1 MRPRALLLGAALAL
15 SSALPAALTAQAGDF
30 DDRLDAA
37 TRVAVEPTLRAA
49 ARDSLPLGALRSK
62 VLEGLAKGAAPDRI
76 AAVVSDLAEELR
88 GARAAL
94 RQHVPNAPVTDG
106 EVVAVALA
114 SRQGVSPDVVRAL
127 WASRPDGGSLE
138 IPVTVLSEL
147 VRRGVPVDDASAV
160 MAHVV
165 RSAVPLQVAAQL
177 PVAVDGAI
185 GAGAQPSAALG
196 EALRALDIPGPPTP
210 PGRRPN
216 E

>member
-1 MRPRALLLGAALAL
+1 MLAMALLLAVAGT
-15 SSALPAALTAQAGDF
+15 LPAGASGQSGDF
-30 DDRLDAA
+30 DARVGAATRAAVQPTLDAA
-37 TRVAVEPTLRAA
+37 T
-49 ARDSLPLGALRSK
+49 RDSLPLGTLRSK
-62 VLEGLAKGAAPDRI
+62 VLEGVAKGVPPERI
-76 AAVVSDLAEELR
+76 GAVLSELAGELR
-88 GARAAL
+88 TARGAL
-94 RQHVPNAPVTDG
+94 RQELPGRPIQDG

-114 SRQGVSPDVVRAL
+114 TRQGIAPDVVRAL
-127 WASRPDGGSLE
+127 WASRTDGGSLE

-165 RSAVPLQVAAQL
+165 RSAVPLQLAAQL
-177 PVAVDGAI
+177 PGKVDGAL

-196 EALRALDIPGPPTP
+196 EALRALEIPAP